1 MRRELETLAQIDDF
15 LDGKITK
22 EELQKTVENHED
34 LNLQIEGQEAIRNV
48 MQKEAFMIQ
57 SKDAFSKL
65 KLLSAIKT
73 VIFSIIL
80 IGTITF
86 SIFLLSNNEKT
97 SELNAPISPKV
108 KMSSPIAD
116 QLIHTQFFQINNSK
130 DTVITT
136 QSGMI
141 LSIPQ
146 HTFETSMDKQCKIEI
161 KEAISPTDIIK
172 GGLNTMAGP
181 TLLETGGMFKISAFQ
196 DDKELTLNNGKS
208 IEFMVPTSNKTPGMR
223 LYKGNVQTNGDI
235 TWKSPKKLTNP
246 LTPSDINSLNFYPNE
261 FEKFLLKKGLNRKNK
276 KWKDSVYYDVTN
288 LTVEEKTFVGK
299 DTTLVYKFKSCINPN
314 LIKTFWNRKFNNT
327 LLATLEFEKR
337 MPAIH
342 KSGDNRIL
350 NLYTNNLEKNLFEID
365 SMAWKIAP
373 QKHKKSFYYFM
384 QLREQTLSNSKSK
397 RTLALLKKAIK
408 ASQKKRNKITSSA
421 NISYYRGSL
430 VQGNIFNWMN
440 IDIPLAVRKA
450 IIAAEKS
457 RYIELKENLKE
468 TENNTADISG
478 NNLTRQHQSFNMKIE
493 NADKFESKKCFAYL
507 LRKDANSFEKIPIK
521 NNQLHI
527 KNRKPNDYR
536 LAIVGF
542 EKDKSWLCIPEKIE
556 NQNLELSIETEE
568 SFTKKIEKVASSKRF
583 SNKLLKDISKKPKF
597 LERQQEESKRLE
609 LARFIYSSTID
620 TLFNEQDIF
629 AFKQNRFTVQTF
641 DYNPNKKVVKYLPTQ
656 KVDSINCVKAFLN
669 SDKYEFNGKTI
680 QNFKI
685 EILSQSG
692 KNMLKSHF
700 GEPNRYSWPKNL
712 LISSE
717 LKRGKTLSRGT
728 YIVKLFYYSQLVSV
742 KTFEVL

>member
-22 EELQKTVENHED
+22 EELQNKVENNED
-34 LNLQIEGQEAIRNV
+34 LDLQIEGQEAIRNV

-97 SELNAPISPKV
+97 SELNAPISPKA
-108 KMSSPIAD
+108 KMPSPIAD

-196 DDKELTLNNGKS
+196 DNKELALKNGKS
-208 IEFMVPTSNKTPGMR
+208 IEFMVPTTNKTPGMR
-223 LYKGNVQTNGDI
+223 LYKGSVQTNGDI
-235 TWKSPKKLTNP
+235 NWKSPKKLTNP
-246 LTPSDINSLNFYPNE
+246 LTPSDINSLNFYPNK
-261 FEKFLLKKGLNRKNK
+261 FEKYLLTKGLSKKSK
-276 KWKDSVYYDVTN
+276 KWKDSLYYDVTN
-288 LTVEEKTFVGK
+288 LTIEEKTFVGQ

-314 LIKTFWNRKFNNT
+314 LIKTFWNKKFNNT

-365 SMAWKIAP
+365 SMAWKIAS

-384 QLREQTLSNSKSK
+384 QLREQSLSNSKSK

-408 ASQKKRNKITSSA
+408 SSQKKRNTITSSA
-421 NISYYRGSL
+421 NLSYYRGSL
-430 VQGNIFNWMN
+430 VQNDIFRWMN
-440 IDIPLAVRKA
+440 IDIPLALRKA

-457 RYIELKENLKE
+457 RYKELKENLKK

-478 NNLTRQHQSFNMKIE
+478 NNLTKEHQSFNLKIK
-493 NADKFESKKCFAYL
+493 NAEKFASKKCFAYL
-507 LRKDANSFEKIPIK
+507 LRKDAHSFEKIPIK

-527 KNRKPNDYR
+527 KNRKPNDYK

-583 SNKLLKDISKKPKF
+583 SNKLLRDISKKSKF

-669 SDKYEFNGKTI
+669 SDKYEFNGKTT